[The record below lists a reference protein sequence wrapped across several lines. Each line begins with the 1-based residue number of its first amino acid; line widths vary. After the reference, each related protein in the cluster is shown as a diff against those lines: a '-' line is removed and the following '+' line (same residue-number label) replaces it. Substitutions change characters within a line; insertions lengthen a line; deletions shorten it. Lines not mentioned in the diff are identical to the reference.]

1 MGLGRG
7 SGDIPDWEVGHEEG
21 PDRGLLQDLL
31 GQWPALRGDSEGYGP
46 GLPAPGLQGVLCN
59 NAVTYEWKLDI
70 NVFCW
75 MNLTHMTNGSVVV
88 LTASRKMLQA
98 IKRLMTTPQC
108 WRQFSLDQVFT
119 VISGLSFSRL
129 WISPI
134 TWSVHLAMSVLQ
146 GVPAPPYFMWDIVM
160 TVWSFRSTQLMGDG
174 EPNRQMGTSAASWV
188 LLKSIQRK
196 YSIRNKDWNDW
207 ERRGGHRRDRLLCQQ
222 WKSRGVGLLRYPWL
236 CPVIKKIIF
245 FL

>member
-1 MGLGRG
+1 MFTYLFSASALKDIRLGKMGLGCG

-31 GQWPALRGDSEGYGP
+31 GQWPALRGDSQGHGP
-46 GLPAPGLQGVLCN
+46 GLPAPWLQGVLCN

-119 VISGLSFSRL
+119 GISGLNYSRH

-134 TWSVHLAMSVLQ
+134 TWWVHCCNECSTLIIDDLIL
-146 GVPAPPYFMWDIVM
+146 G
-160 TVWSFRSTQLMGDG
+160 RSTPLMGDG
-174 EPNRQMGTSAASWV
+174 ELNRQTDTLVA
-188 LLKSIQRK
+188 LLVILKLVDKK
-196 YSIRNKDWNDW
+196 YSFQC
-207 ERRGGHRRDRLLCQQ
+207 L
-222 WKSRGVGLLRYPWL
+222 
-236 CPVIKKIIF
+236 
-245 FL
+245 